1 MSAATYYHKSTTLE
15 FKIKFKF
22 TFFAQKKYI
31 TIVISFIMCM
41 NIEIKDLKNKIDIE
55 TEKLYFSFLKN
66 EFKTLPLLL
75 YMIPI

>member
-1 MSAATYYHKSTTLE
+1 MSAATNYHKSTTLE

-55 TEKLYFSFLKN
+55 TEKLYFSF
-66 EFKTLPLLL
+66 
-75 YMIPI
+75 